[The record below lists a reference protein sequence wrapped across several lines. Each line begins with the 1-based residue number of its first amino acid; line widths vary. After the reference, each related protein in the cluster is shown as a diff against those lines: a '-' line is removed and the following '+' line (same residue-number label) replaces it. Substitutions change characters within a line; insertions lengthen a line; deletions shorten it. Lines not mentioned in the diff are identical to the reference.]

1 LGILYRGIY
10 YIKESICGVAKISP
24 TYAGNPNLVKIG
36 ERIRAIRKAQ
46 GLSQE
51 QLANDASLDRSYM
64 GGIER
69 GEHNFNVMTL
79 IKIAKTLNIEI
90 AELFNDC

>member
-1 LGILYRGIY
+1 M
-10 YIKESICGVAKISP
+10 AKISP
-24 TYAGNPNLVKIG
+24 TYAGNTNLVKIG

-69 GEHNFNVMTL
+69 GEHNFNVITL
-79 IKIAKTLNIEI
+79 IKIANTLRVQISD
-90 AELFNDC
+90 LFTTI

>member
-1 LGILYRGIY
+1 
-10 YIKESICGVAKISP
+10 VAKISP
-24 TYAGNPNLVKIG
+24 KYAGNPNLVEIG

-51 QLANDASLDRSYM
+51 QLANDASIDRSYM

-69 GEHNFNVMTL
+69 GKHNFNVMTL
-79 IKIAKTLNIEI
+79 IKIGETLGVSIG
-90 AELFNDC
+90 ELLD